1 MDELETVSVD
11 LTENTL
17 EVNDYS
23 NIEVDTIEIAEII
36 DLEIEEVEEISIKEF
51 QNNAVEMLVY
61 WSSTSW

>member
-1 MDELETVSVD
+1 MGELETISVD

-23 NIEVDTIEIAEII
+23 NVEIDTIDIAEII

-51 QNNAVEMLVY
+51 QNNATEMLVY
-61 WSSTSW
+61 WSSASW